1 MANICMNN
9 IKIYSSSDNI
19 QKLYD
24 LLEDWRQRTFLDFVR
39 KDDIVNLLY
48 QDEIGAEAQTIEDI
62 ETKGYKLEDGKFYGG
77 RAYIVDIF
85 PPTEPNLQELSY
97 MEISTDS
104 AWEPDISVWKRVC
117 DKFLGSYKY
126 ELLFESEEPG
136 NNIFVTNDPDFIHCY
151 YFEIFDDEYE
161 EKFMEIG
168 LESCMVYSLEQIE
181 YSLRKLFNDTS
192 NEKTVYDLLSL
203 FKQKYSE
210 ISLLIKFEYGEIEDY

>member
-9 IKIYSSSDNI
+9 IKVYSSPDNI

-24 LLEDWRQRTFLDFVR
+24 LLEDWRKRTFLDFVR
-39 KDDIVNLLY
+39 QDDVLNILY
-48 QDEIGAEAQTIEDI
+48 QAEIGAEAQTIEDI
-62 ETKGYKLEDGKFYGG
+62 ETKGYKLEDGKFYRG

-104 AWEPDISVWKRVC
+104 AWEPDISVWKRIC
-117 DKFLGSYKY
+117 NKFLGSYKY
-126 ELLFESEEPG
+126 ELFFESEEPG
-136 NNIFVTNDPDFIHCY
+136 NNIFVTNDPNFIDRY
-151 YFEIFDDEYE
+151 YFEIFDDECAE
-161 EKFMEIG
+161 QFEKVG

-210 ISLLIKFEYGEIEDY
+210 ISSLIKFEYGEIEDY